1 MLTSGWLPR
10 ETGRPAIFCMLIIH
24 GFLRKTAGD
33 ASGPLFRPQFVPP
46 SVAQRQG
53 IAETLADALPGVE
66 HGQVK
71 LSLGRASRS
80 VTPADSAD
88 LVIDFEI
95 LPPRKATAESIQ
107 LFFDRVEAKLILLS
121 QGGVAA
127 SRLASSLVSRR
138 ISMGEPQQVAPPSA
152 GPDGHARL
160 LSEQPENV
168 ATPSSDAQKV
178 QLPVLAGVFGL
189 VALMAVGSESGFR

>member
-1 MLTSGWLPR
+1 MTLQHTKAVFFFGVVPLGTASRR
-10 ETGRPAIFCMLIIH
+10 EFN
-24 GFLRKTAGD
+24 GFLCM
-33 ASGPLFRPQFVPP
+33 FRFHF
-46 SVAQRQG
+46 QG
-53 IAETLADALPGVE
+53 
-66 HGQVK
+66 
-71 LSLGRASRS
+71 
-80 VTPADSAD
+80 
-88 LVIDFEI
+88 
-95 LPPRKATAESIQ
+95 
-107 LFFDRVEAKLILLS
+107 VEAKLILLS

-178 QLPVLAGVFGL
+178 QLAG
-189 VALMAVGSESGFR
+189 